1 VGPTLAKKA
10 LWHAYA
16 YRRTSQRD
24 FFPLFGGGDFNP
36 CSEMAGTPLVPWLS
50 YLQQWVTVLEL
61 LTRVR
66 VRDDN
71 SVWVPDLMDMDTGT
85 IFYPRVTPVFDPN
98 RDGYGTGI

>member
-36 CSEMAGTPLVPWLS
+36 CSEMAGTPLCL
-50 YLQQWVTVLEL
+50 
-61 LTRVR
+61 
-66 VRDDN
+66 
-71 SVWVPDLMDMDTGT
+71 G
-85 IFYPRVTPVFDPN
+85 
-98 RDGYGTGI
+98 